1 LPQLEAVQTSPWRFT
16 GPTFLVLSMASWV
29 TGVKGDWHHK
39 AVDLASLTCLA
50 SLADF
55 VGVVLPVS
63 FSPTEVATG
72 GGVAAT
78 GGAVAS
84 ALEVTGGGGG
94 GLLCGELEDG
104 IPPGVQPVQVVLPVS
119 RYAPMDVGR
128 VGKDV
133 LLQLPELRPDL

>member
-55 VGVVLPVS
+55 VGVVLP
-63 FSPTEVATG
+63 G
-72 GGVAAT
+72 
-78 GGAVAS
+78 
-84 ALEVTGGGGG
+84 
-94 GLLCGELEDG
+94 
-104 IPPGVQPVQVVLPVS
+104 VVLPDGGS
-119 RYAPMDVGR
+119 NGRGGRRDGRGGR
-128 VGKDV
+128 VRVRGHGRGRRGSA
-133 LLQLPELRPDL
+133 LRRA